1 MVCCLFKEIE
11 RMTTEEKL
19 KKAIEFIESIEKLNK
34 DSYDHFDISDLEKYA
49 YGECDCCGDDVEVQL
64 RLPSYLKN
72 TLYIDAKAIDDL
84 SDKAWHLLFDLK
96 N

>member
-1 MVCCLFKEIE
+1 
-11 RMTTEEKL
+11 MTTEEKL

-34 DSYDHFDISDLEKYA
+34 SSYDHFNISDLEKCA
-49 YGECDCCGDDVEVQL
+49 SGDCDYCGDDVEVHL
-64 RLPSYLKN
+64 HFPSHLK
-72 TLYIDAKAIDDL
+72 TIEYIDAKAIDEL

>member
-11 RMTTEEKL
+11 HMTTEEKL

-34 DSYDHFDISDLEKYA
+34 DSYDNFNISDLEEYA
-49 YGECDCCGDDVEVQL
+49 RGECDYCGDDVKVNL
-64 RLPSYLKN
+64 YFPSHLKN
-72 TLYIDAKAIDDL
+72 IKYIDAKVLDDL

-96 N
+96 E